1 MKKDFGKKV
10 HKLNQLKKRLKRS
23 RDNEGHSTPL
33 KDKVRLRRLKE
44 LQRELGKIWKPKNK
58 H

>member
-1 MKKDFGKKV
+1 MSKDFGKKV
-10 HKLNQLKKRLKRS
+10 HKMNQIKKRLKRS

-44 LQRELGKIWKPKNK
+44 LQKELGKIWKPKRGE
-58 H
+58 

>member
-1 MKKDFGKKV
+1 MSKDFGKKV
-10 HKLNQLKKRLKRS
+10 HKMNQIKKRLKRS

-44 LQRELGKIWKPKNK
+44 LQKELGKIWKPKNK
-58 H
+58 G

>member
-1 MKKDFGKKV
+1 MSKDFGKKI
-10 HKLNQLKKRLKRS
+10 HKMNQLKKRLKRS

-44 LQRELGKIWKPKNK
+44 LQKELGKIWKPKNK

>member
-1 MKKDFGKKV
+1 MSKDFGKKV
-10 HKLNQLKKRLKRS
+10 HKMNQLKKRLKRS

-44 LQRELGKIWKPKNK
+44 LQKELGKKWKPKSK
-58 H
+58 E

>member
-1 MKKDFGKKV
+1 MSKDFGKKV

-33 KDKVRLRRLKE
+33 KDAIRLRRL
-44 LQRELGKIWKPKNK
+44 RELKEEVNKKWKLKKN
-58 H
+58 

>member
-10 HKLNQLKKRLKRS
+10 HKMNQLKKRLKRS

-33 KDKVRLRRLKE
+33 KDKVRLKRLEE
-44 LQRELGKIWKPKNK
+44 LQKELGKVWKPKNK
-58 H
+58 G

>member
-44 LQRELGKIWKPKNK
+44 LQKELGKIWKPKNK

>member
-33 KDKVRLRRLKE
+33 KDKLRLKRLVE
-44 LQRELGKIWKPKNK
+44 LKKEIDKKWKPKNK

>member
-1 MKKDFGKKV
+1 MSKDFGKKV

-33 KDKVRLRRLKE
+33 KDRIRLKRLKKLKE
-44 LQRELGKIWKPKNK
+44 EIDKEWKRKK
-58 H
+58 KD

>member
-10 HKLNQLKKRLKRS
+10 HKMNQLKKRLKRS

-33 KDKVRLRRLKE
+33 KDKVRLKRLEE
-44 LQRELGKIWKPKNK
+44 LQKELGKIWKPKNK